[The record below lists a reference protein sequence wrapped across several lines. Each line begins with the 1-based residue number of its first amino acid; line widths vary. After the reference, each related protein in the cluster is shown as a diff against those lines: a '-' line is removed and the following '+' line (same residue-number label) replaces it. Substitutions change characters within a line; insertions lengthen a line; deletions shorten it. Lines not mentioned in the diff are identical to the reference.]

1 MKRGHENEPETS
13 NKRQKDEDYF
23 IIKSAKQVNV
33 RKFNTTGTNL
43 YVLMLGYKLYFHVS
57 GAGICYERMFSANST

>member
-1 MKRGHENEPETS
+1 MKRPRGNEPETS

-23 IIKSAKQVNV
+23 IIKSAKKVSV

-57 GAGICYERMFSANST
+57 EARICY